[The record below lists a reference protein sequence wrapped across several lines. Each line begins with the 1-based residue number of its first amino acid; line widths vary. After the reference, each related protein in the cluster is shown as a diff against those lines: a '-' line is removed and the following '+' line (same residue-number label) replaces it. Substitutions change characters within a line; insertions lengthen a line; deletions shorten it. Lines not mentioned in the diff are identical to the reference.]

1 LAAASIAALA
11 TVGDHTGLGRALD
24 DEPNSVNAVHG
35 PNRWPL
41 LLYAT
46 YSRITLADPEWST
59 VETVRLLLDAG
70 ADPNAGFLWRG
81 LVPPFT
87 ALTGALGGGE
97 SHQPWHPRRLEIAR
111 LLLDAGAD
119 PNDGQALYN
128 NGIGGQNH
136 DDPAHLQL
144 LVEYG
149 LGTQQNGPWY
159 RQLGDRLREPG
170 ELLYDELEAAAKRD
184 RPTILR
190 YLLSLG
196 LDPTRPIGRSQL
208 PPARIAAAKGHDAI
222 LDVLIEHGIDPNL
235 TPVDH
240 ALRCTRTDDVDALG
254 DLLDHH
260 AELLDDLRRDHPS
273 LCRNVTA
280 GDQSMLSRLIQL
292 GFDIND
298 RSTTKTP
305 LHHAAEAGD
314 TNQARLLIAH
324 GADPNLRDTHIGATP
339 WGWANH
345 NGHTETADYL
355 HPLTDHDD
363 TLPEITITSPI
374 GPRTLVTPEL
384 IDAHLDDIHNRHS
397 PTLATLRHDRTA
409 LTIGLG
415 HPDMSVAL
423 YLDHDNVPW
432 NAIPEQPS
440 APPGDKVVWASS
452 TGDKR
457 FFPDAYLA
465 SSEARA
471 VASAFIANPGE
482 QPALVE
488 WQREGAAT

>member
-1 LAAASIAALA
+1 MFHY
-11 TVGDHTGLGRALD
+11 V
-24 DEPNSVNAVHG
+24 V
-35 PNRWPL
+35 
-41 LLYAT
+41 
-46 YSRITLADPEWST
+46 
-59 VETVRLLLDAG
+59 
-70 ADPNAGFLWRG
+70 
-81 LVPPFT
+81 
-87 ALTGALGGGE
+87 
-97 SHQPWHPRRLEIAR
+97 
-111 LLLDAGAD
+111 
-119 PNDGQALYN
+119 
-128 NGIGGQNH
+128 
-136 DDPAHLQL
+136 
-144 LVEYG
+144 
-149 LGTQQNGPWY
+149 
-159 RQLGDRLREPG
+159 
-170 ELLYDELEAAAKRD
+170 
-184 RPTILR
+184 
-190 YLLSLG
+190 
-196 LDPTRPIGRSQL
+196 
-208 PPARIAAAKGHDAI
+208 
-222 LDVLIEHGIDPNL
+222 
-235 TPVDH
+235 
-240 ALRCTRTDDVDALG
+240 
-254 DLLDHH
+254 
-260 AELLDDLRRDHPS
+260 
-273 LCRNVTA
+273 
-280 GDQSMLSRLIQL
+280 
-292 GFDIND
+292 
-298 RSTTKTP
+298 
-305 LHHAAEAGD
+305 EAGD

-465 SSEARA
+465 SSEVRA

-482 QPALVE
+482 QPVFVE
-488 WQREGAAT
+488 W